1 MDLEK
6 YRQKLLEKREQILKS
21 LEESA
26 KTDINE
32 KSGVGDDADTVT
44 DEISRETYYRL
55 TQADKETLYLIDLA
69 LRKID
74 SGTYGI
80 CEECGAIIGEKR
92 LEAIPWVRL
101 CIDCSQNE
109 EIVRLFQ
116 QKNEEE
122 MIYNIIPPTIG
133 EEEESKNPQA
143 E

>member
-32 KSGVGDDADTVT
+32 KSGVGDDADIVT

-74 SGTYGI
+74 NGTYGI

-116 QKNEEE
+116 QRNEEE

>member
-32 KSGVGDDADTVT
+32 KSGVGDDADIVT